1 MGWLLLHEL
10 RCTNLTSASSGTV
23 NARHFCYAVIFVVNL
38 LCVKL
43 VCALPAP

>member
-1 MGWLLLHEL
+1 
-10 RCTNLTSASSGTV
+10 TV
-23 NARHFCYAVIFVVNL
+23 NAWHFWFAVTFVVTL